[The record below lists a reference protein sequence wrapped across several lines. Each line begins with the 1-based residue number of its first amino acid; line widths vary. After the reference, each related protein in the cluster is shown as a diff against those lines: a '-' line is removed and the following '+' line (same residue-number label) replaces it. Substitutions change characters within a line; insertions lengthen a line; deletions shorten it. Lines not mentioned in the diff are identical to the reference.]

1 MKSLNF
7 RVIPMTGAR
16 LIGLLV
22 AVAIGVSACGG
33 GGGGGGSP
41 PPPPVPVA
49 VTIAWDANRETG
61 VNSAGGGYQ
70 VSISGQPTQDVPYTS
85 GSAVPTSTQVL
96 LSRGSY
102 TVTVRAYAALDPQG
116 GNTGNFSANSQVL
129 IVNVP

>member
-1 MKSLNF
+1 
-7 RVIPMTGAR
+7 MTDAR
-16 LIGLLV
+16 LIGLLL

-33 GGGGGGSP
+33 GGGGGGPP

-49 VTIAWDANRETG
+49 VTSAWDANRETG

-85 GSAVPTSTQVL
+85 GSAAPTSTKVTL
-96 LSRGSY
+96 LPGSY
-102 TVTVRAYAALDPQG
+102 TVTVRAYASLDPQG
-116 GNTGNFSANSQVL
+116 GNTGNFSAISQA